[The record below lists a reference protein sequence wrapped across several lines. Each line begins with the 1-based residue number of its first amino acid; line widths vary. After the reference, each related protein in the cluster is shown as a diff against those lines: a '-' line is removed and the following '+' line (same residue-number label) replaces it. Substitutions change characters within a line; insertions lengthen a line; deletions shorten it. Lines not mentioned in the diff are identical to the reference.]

1 MSGTPLDLKT
11 TSVSGLAEIFNSSAV
26 IHSFSQISARATS
39 PSPVN
44 LLSAAGFVVLA
55 TSGISTVPASAITG
69 NMGLSPA
76 SSTYITGFSLVMDP
90 TNVFGE

>member
-1 MSGTPLDLKT
+1 MSGTPLDFET
-11 TSVSGLAEIFNSSAV
+11 TSVSGFAEIFNSSEV
-26 IHSFSQISARATS
+26 IHSFSQMSARATS
-39 PSPVN
+39 PAPVN